1 MVFFLFNK
9 NFSYLDMLMDKSGS
23 ISKRVTS
30 VRSFKL
36 FFPLVIMMVIILI
49 GVTGFMVIERF
60 NLLDALYMTVITVTT
75 VGYVE
80 VHQLS
85 KAGMVFNILLII
97 SSFAT
102 FAYSFAKL
110 TQYIVDGEINKF
122 FKNRKIM
129 SAINELKDHVIV
141 CGYGRNGKQAVKI
154 LESHKV
160 KFVVIENNDER
171 IDLELSKK
179 EQVLYIKGDA
189 TDDEILL
196 NAGIK
201 RAKALITALPEDA
214 DNVYIVLS
222 ARSLNNSI
230 RIISRSS
237 NPGSETK
244 LRKAGANNVIS
255 PDKIGGT
262 HMATLVSKPD
272 VIEFIDYLSGEGDSI
287 HLESVGYEVL
297 PMELRDKTLQE
308 IMAWRKTGVNC
319 IGIKDAEG
327 KFVINPPEGTLI
339 NAGMKVIVLGSRQI
353 EEMKGNV
360 DEQQH

>member
-1 MVFFLFNK
+1 MVNR
-9 NFSYLDMLMDKSGS
+9 S
-23 ISKRVTS
+23 ISKKVTS
-30 VRSFKL
+30 VRSYKL
-36 FFPLVIMMVIILI
+36 FLPLIIIGAIILI
-49 GVTGFMVIERF
+49 GVAGFMVIEGF
-60 NLLDALYMTVITVTT
+60 SLLDALYMTVVTVTT
-75 VGYVE
+75 VGYEE

-85 KAGMVFNILLII
+85 KAGMIFNMFLII

-102 FAYSFAKL
+102 FAYALAKL
-110 TQYIVDGEINKF
+110 TQYVVDGEINKF
-122 FKNRKIM
+122 FKTRKIM

-141 CGYGRNGKQAVKI
+141 CGYGRNGKQAAKI
-154 LESHKV
+154 LENHKV
-160 KFVVIENNDER
+160 KFVVIEIDDER
-171 IDLELSKK
+171 IEPGLSKK
-179 EQVLYIKGDA
+179 DQILYINGDA
-189 TDDEILL
+189 TDDEVLL

-222 ARSLNNSI
+222 ARSLNNDI
-230 RIISRSS
+230 QIISRSS

-272 VIEFIDYLSGEGDSI
+272 VIEFIDYLSAEGDSI
-287 HLESVGYEVL
+287 HLESVGYEIL
-297 PMELRDKTLQE
+297 PPELRDKTLQE

-327 KFVINPPEGTLI
+327 KFVINPPDGTLI
-339 NAGMKVIVLGSRQI
+339 NAGMKVIVLGTRQQI

-360 DEQQH
+360 ERQQH